1 MARGRMLDR
10 VIILSK
16 KINSV
21 SEGAENLY
29 YRLLV
34 MTDDYGRYHADPKI
48 LRGVVYPRRK
58 ITHAIVKRRL
68 EELFKVGLIRIY
80 EEDSEKYLEITKFEE
95 HQKFR
100 PDRKRRAEFPKPKR
114 FLPFLQGSDGKMD
127 TTGKPLVVN
136 GKPSVVSKLSKD
148 KLSKDNIYPLLF
160 EKFWQEYPRK
170 KEKRVAFD
178 VFNKLKKGEQEQVI
192 ICARNYHEE
201 VKNKKI
207 EESYIK
213 HPATFLR
220 KERWRDYLKQKVN
233 PTQKEFDELLE
244 KIESKNKK
252 QK

>member
-1 MARGRMLDR
+1 MAKGRMLDR

-16 KINSV
+16 KINAV

-34 MTDDYGRYHADPKI
+34 MTDDYGRFHADPEI
-48 LRGVVYPRRK
+48 IRGVIYTRRK
-58 ITHAIVKRRL
+58 ITYAVIKRRL
-68 EELFKVGLIRIY
+68 NELFKVGLIRIY
-80 EEDSEKYLEITKFEE
+80 EDDGEKYLEITKFEE

-100 PDRKRRAEFPKPKR
+100 SDIKRQAEYPHPKH
-114 FLPFLQGSDGKMD
+114 FLRSQQGSRNESD
-127 TTGKPLVVN
+127 TRRN
-136 GKPSVVSKLSKD
+136 ESDRNRSSN
-148 KLSKDNIYPLLF
+148 LSKDNINKYNIYTPLF
-160 EKFWQEYPRK
+160 EKFWREYPRK

-178 VFNKLKKGEQEQVI
+178 VFNKLKKSEQEQVI

-220 KERWRDYLKQKVN
+220 KERWKDYLKQKVN

-244 KIESKNKK
+244 KIESKNKGK
-252 QK
+252 NDRN